1 VLEYYTPIL
10 VHSIPPL
17 LFSCISQRPSQPS
30 FSFFSLFPSPSSLIM
45 SANIQVRQ
53 ASSKQSLTSTD
64 VPRPSSQPHTPTSTL
79 ASLYVVSGLP
89 KSPHTWNLADSDTT
103 LGVHHS
109 EGAVGRFWR
118 AEVLG
123 HTVSA
128 GVGGKKKKRGGGT
141 EVRGAGAL
149 GKQEIGKMLSK
160 TLKVVKTSQL

>member
-1 VLEYYTPIL
+1 M
-10 VHSIPPL
+10 
-17 LFSCISQRPSQPS
+17 
-30 FSFFSLFPSPSSLIM
+30 SPDI
-45 SANIQVRQ
+45 AIRT
-53 ASSKQSLTSTD
+53 APSKQSLASID
-64 VPRPSSQPHTPTSTL
+64 ARPNSQPHTPTSTL

-141 EVRGAGAL
+141 EIKGAGAL
-149 GKQEIGKMLSK
+149 GKSDIGKMLSK
-160 TLKVVKTSQL
+160 TLKVSPFRSHQNVD

>member
-1 VLEYYTPIL
+1 MADMTIRPTP
-10 VHSIPPL
+10 
-17 LFSCISQRPSQPS
+17 
-30 FSFFSLFPSPSSLIM
+30 
-45 SANIQVRQ
+45 
-53 ASSKQSLTSTD
+53 SKASLTSTD
-64 VPRPSSQPHTPTSTL
+64 LPRPSSQPHTPTSTL

-123 HTVSA
+123 HTISA

-141 EVRGAGAL
+141 EVKGAGAL
-149 GKQEIGKMLSK
+149 GKQDIGKMLSK
-160 TLKVVKTSQL
+160 TLKVNSNSLSIAERGC